1 MTIIGGVLSV
11 SRSRESVHFL
21 EYRILPAFNISKRSN
36 TNPNEVSPADVR
48 IFHSFIGFRH
58 LLKYQFL
65 FDCRVFTGFVVI
77 ADVLSGLLSEFGGI
91 FGVSG
96 IGKAS
101 LKDVKHKSSIVLG
114 QGLTKQF

>member
-1 MTIIGGVLSV
+1 M
-11 SRSRESVHFL
+11 
-21 EYRILPAFNISKRSN
+21 
-36 TNPNEVSPADVR
+36 SPADVR

-65 FDCRVFTGFVVI
+65 FDWRVFTGFVVI